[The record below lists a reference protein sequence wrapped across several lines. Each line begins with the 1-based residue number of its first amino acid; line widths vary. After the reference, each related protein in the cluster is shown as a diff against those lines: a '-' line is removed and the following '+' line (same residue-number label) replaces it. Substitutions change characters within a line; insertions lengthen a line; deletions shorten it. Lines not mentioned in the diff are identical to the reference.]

1 MLTFPDIIEEIIA
14 EEIVDEFDRY
24 EDNHSK
30 RMAKRKGTAEVMKG
44 YTLCFLSC
52 IVTLTFSLNQM
63 QDCRARKKTRRGRTR
78 CPLGWHW
85 DRARVAAGNGL
96 ERDNTVD

>member
-1 MLTFPDIIEEIIA
+1 MLTDLVSMRLSADIIEEIIA

-44 YTLCFLSC
+44 YVQLVFPMCMP
-52 IVTLTFSLNQM
+52 FS
-63 QDCRARKKTRRGRTR
+63 
-78 CPLGWHW
+78 
-85 DRARVAAGNGL
+85 
-96 ERDNTVD
+96 